1 MLIEAHPGSQTVR
14 PRRAV
19 YSAALLFVM
28 STVLA
33 GAHTWARSGPRLGA
47 LVRPEGWSASFRPPG
62 GFRVQRSHGNSSGV
76 HYRGY
81 LPSGAGADLFFN
93 SRDVGPHENAADVG
107 RHALADLL
115 LQLTGGRSAA
125 ITPLQSAALIGGV
138 AGVEFGVLEPGIL
151 VRSVVLESGDAYI
164 LTLVGGRQV
173 PFKVGRTRTG
183 EPIKAKPE
191 FEELRR
197 VWSDDPDFK
206 A

>member
-1 MLIEAHPGSQTVR
+1 MHIEAHTGTQTVR

-19 YSAALLFVM
+19 YSAALLFVI
-28 STVLA
+28 SAVLA
-33 GAHTWARSGPRLGA
+33 GAHTWTRSGPRLDA

-62 GFRVQRSHGNSSGV
+62 GFRVQRSHGNSSGM
-76 HYRGY
+76 HYRGF

-93 SRDVGPHENAADVG
+93 SRDAGPHENAADVG

-138 AGVEFGVLEPGIL
+138 AGVEFSVLEPGIL
-151 VRSVVLESGDAYI
+151 VRSVVLESGHAYI

-173 PFKVGRTRTG
+173 PIQPRDY
-183 EPIKAKPE
+183 EL
-191 FEELRR
+191 FEA
-197 VWSDDPDFK
+197 VCASVQFHDG
-206 A
+206 